1 VASPPGSGDAPIPS
15 PPRGGRTGG
24 GASGLALL
32 CVLFAGCGSEPPA
45 RAPGQLRG
53 APSDDALWVV
63 TYNVNFERPSEVT
76 VAAIEAA
83 GADLVFL
90 QETHEAWEQAIEELL
105 DYPHVEFRHDE
116 AEGGMAVLSRVP
128 FEIRRH
134 GRAPQSAFPST
145 RLVAHT
151 PLGALDVLH
160 VHLHPP
166 LDEDGSLVVGY
177 FTTSTRRYDELV
189 HQLRGRTPD
198 LVLGDFNEGEGPA
211 IEHLESLSMAQAQTT
226 LGPPERTWT
235 WDAGATELEGRP
247 DHVFAGRALRVTGVQ
262 VLLRGDS
269 DHRPLRVALE
279 AAR

>member
-1 VASPPGSGDAPIPS
+1 MASR
-15 PPRGGRTGG
+15 RGFVESWGVRR
-24 GASGLALL
+24 AALL
-32 CVLFAGCGSEPPA
+32 CVLVVGCGSDPA
-45 RAPGQLRG
+45 PRAPGQLRG
-53 APSDDALWVV
+53 SPSDDALWVA
-63 TYNVNFERPSEVT
+63 TYNVNFERPSDVT
-76 VAAIEAA
+76 VAAIAA
-83 GADLVFL
+83 ADADVVFL
-90 QETHEAWEQAIEELL
+90 QETHEAWEQAIDEAL
-105 DYPHVEFRHDE
+105 DYPHVEFRHDQ
-116 AEGGMAVLSRVP
+116 AEGGMAILSRYP

-151 PLGALDVLH
+151 PLGELDVLH

-189 HQLRGRTPD
+189 HQLGARTPD

-279 AAR
+279 RAP